1 MFTLIPQ
8 SPLCC
13 LVAATLFV
21 PPLFS
26 VSCIPSRC
34 NNHHPVVLLL
44 SVNCEQI
51 LMSPQFY
58 SALAA
63 FACHLPACK
72 DTQLAIIPS
81 LSPPWLITVL
91 FLSLLLSF
99 SHLSCYFLIFLCLLE
114 KKVHSQ
120 PFFSLFGNLTPLCY
134 FLFFIILCLCF
145 SNSKAVNLSLSLFLA
160 QGAIYTLYVF
170 TQIQHLFTQSGP
182 FLQSLQQLII
192 TIQWEN
198 HYIAAT

>member
-1 MFTLIPQ
+1 MFILIPQ

-13 LVAATLFV
+13 LVTATLFV
-21 PPLFS
+21 PLPFS
-26 VSCIPSRC
+26 FPVAPSRC
-34 NNHHPVVLLL
+34 NNHHPIVLVL

-91 FLSLLLSF
+91 FPSLPPFF
-99 SHLSCYFLIFLCLLE
+99 SHLSRYFLIFSASRKKRSFSAFFFHYLAISLLF
-114 KKVHSQ
+114 VT
-120 PFFSLFGNLTPLCY
+120 FFSLSSLPL
-134 FLFFIILCLCF
+134 LP
-145 SNSKAVNLSLSLFLA
+145 KP
-160 QGAIYTLYVF
+160 QG
-170 TQIQHLFTQSGP
+170 S
-182 FLQSLQQLII
+182 
-192 TIQWEN
+192 
-198 HYIAAT
+198 